1 MTNRLSRRR
10 LLQGSAALGL
20 STVVGRRA
28 GRLSAASGSS
38 PVTVIH
44 NGRVFLGT
52 ADNAVAEALAIGAD
66 GTILNVGTSAEI
78 SALAGAAANV
88 IDAHGATVM
97 AGIHDGHVHPIAA
110 AEAALSP
117 SLGNADMTVPE
128 FQGALTEMLE
138 ASADMEPDG
147 WLMVNDWSPV
157 GLLPAGT
164 VAHRSML
171 DALPT
176 RRPIY
181 VQGSDHHNALVNT
194 RALEI
199 AGIDDATPNPSGG
212 EIVRDADGVAT
223 GLLKD
228 AAQELVGAVIP
239 PPTDDELARA
249 RADGFRLMAANG
261 ITSFLDAYVD
271 ESFLQKYVDAAA
283 TGVLVQRVVPALV
296 LPADL
301 AATPADAVAYVT
313 DLAERFGDVTNLR
326 FGTAKIFADGVIEFP
341 AQTAALLEPYFDVDG
356 NPTDNLGD
364 LYVEGPAM
372 NAVVTALDAAGWQV
386 HIHAIG
392 DRAVRIALDGFDA
405 ALAANG
411 ESDLRHTIAHLQLVH
426 PDDYS
431 RFSASAT
438 VACMQLQWAT
448 RNSFTLDALRPYIG
462 EDRWARM
469 YPARSMQEAGA
480 LLAGGSD
487 WPVDPLSPF
496 NQIETAIT
504 RIGEY
509 ASEPEP
515 LGVDQAIDRLDV
527 LRMHTA
533 GSAFQMHC
541 DDSGTLEVGKRA
553 DLVVLDRDITTSPE
567 DEIKGTT
574 VRYTLIGGEVV
585 HDADSLS
592 APSTTAGF
600 ARSAGRGSHAGLH
613 RHAACCGGGRR

>member
-1 MTNRLSRRR
+1 
-10 LLQGSAALGL
+10 
-20 STVVGRRA
+20 
-28 GRLSAASGSS
+28 
-38 PVTVIH
+38 
-44 NGRVFLGT
+44 
-52 ADNAVAEALAIGAD
+52 
-66 GTILNVGTSAEI
+66 
-78 SALAGAAANV
+78 
-88 IDAHGATVM
+88 
-97 AGIHDGHVHPIAA
+97 
-110 AEAALSP
+110 
-117 SLGNADMTVPE
+117 
-128 FQGALTEMLE
+128 
-138 ASADMEPDG
+138 
-147 WLMVNDWSPV
+147 
-157 GLLPAGT
+157 
-164 VAHRSML
+164 ML

-212 EIVRDADGVAT
+212 EIVRDADGAAT

-239 PPTDDELARA
+239 PPTDDDLARA

-271 ESFLQKYVDAAA
+271 ESLLQKYVDAAA
-283 TGVLVQRVVPALV
+283 GGVLFQRVVPALV
-296 LPADL
+296 LSADL

-313 DLAERFGDVTNLR
+313 DLAAQFGDVSNLR

-341 AQTAALLEPYFDVDG
+341 AQTAALLEPYLDPDG

-372 NAVVTALDAAGWQV
+372 DAVVTALDAAGWQV

-392 DRAVRIALDGFDA
+392 DRAVRVALDGFDA

-411 ESDLRHTIAHLQLVH
+411 DSDLRHTIAHLQLVH
-426 PDDYS
+426 PDDYA
-431 RFSASAT
+431 RFAASAT

-509 ASEPEP
+509 ASQPEP
-515 LGVDQAIDRLDV
+515 LGADQAIDRLDV

-533 GSAFQMHC
+533 ASAFQMHC
-541 DDSGTLEVGKRA
+541 DDSGTLELGKRA

-567 DEIKGTT
+567 DEIKGTA
-574 VRYTLIGGEVV
+574 VRYTLIGGEVI
-585 HDADSLS
+585 HDADSSS
-592 APSTTAGF
+592 APSTTAAGF
-600 ARSAGRGSHAGLH
+600 AREAGRRSHAGLH

>member
-1 MTNRLSRRR
+1 MTPRLSRRR

-20 STVVGRRA
+20 SSAFGRRA
-28 GRLSAASGSS
+28 GRLSAASGS

-44 NGRVFLGT
+44 NGRVFIGT
-52 ADNAVAEALAIGAD
+52 ADNAIAEALAVGAD
-66 GTILNVGTSAEI
+66 GTILGVGTSADI
-78 SALAGAAANV
+78 RSLVGTATNV
-88 IDAHGATVM
+88 IDANGATVM
-97 AGIHDGHVHPIAA
+97 AGIHDGHIHPVAA

-117 SLGNADMTVPE
+117 SLGNVDMTVPE
-128 FQGALTEMLE
+128 FQAALTAMLD
-138 ASADMEPDG
+138 ATADEEPDG
-147 WLMVNDWSPV
+147 WLTVNDWSPV

-199 AGIDDATPNPSGG
+199 AGIDAATPNPSGG
-212 EIVRDADGVAT
+212 EIVRDADGSAT

-228 AAQELVGAVIP
+228 AAQDLVLAVIP
-239 PPTDDELARA
+239 PPSEEQLARA
-249 RADGFRLMAANG
+249 RVDGFRLMAANG

-271 ESFLQKYVDAAA
+271 ESFLQKYVDISDRGA
-283 TGVLVQRVVPALV
+283 LLQRVVPALV
-296 LPADL
+296 LSADL

-313 DLAERFGDVTNLR
+313 DLEARFGDVTNLR

-341 AQTAALLEPYFDVDG
+341 AQTAALLEPYLDADG

-372 NAVVTALDAAGWQV
+372 DAVVTALDAAGWQV

-392 DRAVRIALDGFDA
+392 DRAVRVALDGFA
-405 ALAANG
+405 AAQSANG
-411 ESDLRHTIAHLQLVH
+411 DSDRRHTIAHLQLVH
-426 PDDYS
+426 PDDYP
-431 RFSASAT
+431 RFSTTQT

-462 EDRWARM
+462 EERWARM
-469 YPARSMQEAGA
+469 YPARSMQEVGA
-480 LLAGGSD
+480 FLSGGSD
-487 WPVDPLSPF
+487 WPVDPLNPF

-504 RIGEY
+504 RVGEY

-515 LGVDQAIDRLDV
+515 LGADQAIDRFDV

-533 GSAFQMHC
+533 ASAYQIHC
-541 DDSGTLEVGKRA
+541 DDSGTLEAGKRA

-574 VRYTLIGGEVV
+574 VRYTLINGEVV
-585 HDADSLS
+585 HDAESSS
-592 APSTTAGF
+592 ATSTTAGF
-600 ARSAGRGSHAGLH
+600 AIRAGRRSHPGLH